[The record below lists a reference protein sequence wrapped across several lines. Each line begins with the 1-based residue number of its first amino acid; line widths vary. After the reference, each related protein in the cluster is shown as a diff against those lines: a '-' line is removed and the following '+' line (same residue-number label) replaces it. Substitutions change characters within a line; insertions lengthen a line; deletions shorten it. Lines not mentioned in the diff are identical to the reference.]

1 MAQETLVVQVAPAKQ
16 RELRAKLNEG
26 TFDWRRVP
34 HATFS
39 VKGEGIVAT
48 LYQSGKLVVQGA
60 DPQAFL
66 ARYVGG
72 AVPGPARKKTT
83 TKIDPATDTVARVD
97 VVTVGSDE
105 AGKGDYFG
113 PLVVAAVRLEPEFAS
128 KMDEGGV
135 MDSKR
140 LTDSRALELGVALR
154 SLVPFC
160 VVRVDPAEYN
170 KRYPTYPGL
179 NTFLADLHAE
189 AIRGVVQPGDR
200 VLVDRF
206 AAEVVMKRALRGL
219 DIRLEQATKAERNP
233 AVAAASV
240 LARQE
245 FLLGLAELSER
256 FGVDLHKGAGRPTDD
271 SGVRFVREHGM
282 QALNEVAKLHF
293 KNTEKVRA
301 RVG

>member
-105 AGKGDYFG
+105 AGKGTTSG
-113 PLVVAAVRLEPEFAS
+113 L
-128 KMDEGGV
+128 GCG
-135 MDSKR
+135 
-140 LTDSRALELGVALR
+140 SRATGAGIRLQDGRGWRDGLQAAHRQPRPRARRRSEVARAILRRARRPRGVQQ
-154 SLVPFC
+154 
-160 VVRVDPAEYN
+160 
-170 KRYPTYPGL
+170 RYPTYPGL

-206 AAEVVMKRALRGL
+206 AAEVVMKRPCG
-219 DIRLEQATKAERNP
+219 DSTSGSSRLPKPNATRLWP
-233 AVAAASV
+233 PHPSWP
-240 LARQE
+240 
-245 FLLGLAELSER
+245 G
-256 FGVDLHKGAGRPTDD
+256 
-271 SGVRFVREHGM
+271 
-282 QALNEVAKLHF
+282 
-293 KNTEKVRA
+293 KNSFWA
-301 RVG
+301 WPN